1 MLGPFL
7 EALWTELAWPLI
19 KVMLILTSIFGL
31 LIAFESRRKP

>member
-7 EALWTELAWPLI
+7 EALWIELAWPLI

-31 LIAFESRRKP
+31 IAASEARRKP